1 MKVKR
6 VTPSPPGEGQR
17 ERGPGDG
24 VSACRHRLCLGNGE
38 KARAEGGAQGD
49 PGQRGRLGEQCGR
62 TPRVAPLAKAPRV
75 TTQRF
80 LCILYDRICGNLAM
94 TFRVHVPWFL
104 HCNARL
110 RLWYRDK
117 AGFRGRV
124 GRLPSLH

>member
-24 VSACRHRLCLGNGE
+24 VSACRHRLCLGNRE

-62 TPRVAPLAKAPRV
+62 TPRVAPLAEAPLSR
-75 TTQRF
+75 
-80 LCILYDRICGNLAM
+80 CGISFVYCM
-94 TFRVHVPWFL
+94 T
-104 HCNARL
+104 
-110 RLWYRDK
+110 
-117 AGFRGRV
+117 GFV
-124 GRLPSLH
+124 EIWP